1 MFEQLKSRLK
11 ALGEVIIGIIKKV
24 FIQRGKDAT
33 GKTLSSLRQETL
45 FDVNS
50 VAELNVYGSKAFDY
64 IEQGRPA
71 GSKLPPQGVLIDWMQ
86 ARGIPLDKEFAI
98 RKSIAENGIAPV
110 PIIEFS
116 FIQVQRVI
124 QQDLSEK
131 ILDDLTK
138 TISTL
143 IKKGFEFRN

>member
-1 MFEQLKSRLK
+1 MFEQLRNRLK
-11 ALGEVIIGIIKKV
+11 ALGDVIIDIIKKV

-50 VAELNVYGSKAFDY
+50 VAELNIYGSKVFEY
-64 IEQGRPA
+64 IEQGRAA

-98 RKSIAENGIAPV
+98 RKSIADNGIAPV

-138 TISTL
+138 TISTA